1 MVKASLLMYRRLSPL
16 KQDFPGTING
26 RTLRFVKA
34 PLPTAPTDPSQ
45 CCGRACWLL
54 RYGSGTRAVRQVL
67 PCRPPVIVRALPVA
81 MLTTVLVSHPPA
93 NAFRNPFRLRG
104 RQVVDQTRREH
115 VGRSKFDSPRLA
127 RGS

>member
-16 KQDFPGTING
+16 KQDFPFTING

-34 PLPTAPTDPSQ
+34 PLPTAPHGSEPMLWVGHVG
-45 CCGRACWLL
+45 CCVT
-54 RYGSGTRAVRQVL
+54 GSGTRAVRQVL

-93 NAFRNPFRLRG
+93 NAFRNPFRPSRPG
-104 RQVVDQTRREH
+104 R
-115 VGRSKFDSPRLA
+115 L
-127 RGS
+127 